1 MDIKESIIHLFVN
14 SFVGSSIWTVF
25 YAVIHLKVKML
36 LIVDIKMYALVRG

>member
-1 MDIKESIIHLFVN
+1 MRELKELQG
-14 SFVGSSIWTVF
+14 SFVESSIWTVF